1 MRFIRALVTTEVD
14 GGVTRIVGRCRRRST
29 LLFEALERCPCLDQ
43 GTVDGEVFLAQKPC
57 TASLLDH
64 ASEETLGDVRL
75 DKTLPVLRECT
86 RIEPPLRHVH
96 VQEPAKEKVVVEL
109 LAEETLAAHRVEGHQ
124 QRRLEQSFGRDG
136 RPAHLRVHP
145 IECNCE
151 VRQCHIDELLD
162 RARPRAPQPPH
173 PGRGAPLEPAPPP
186 TARRLP
192 VPSTVPR
199 RPLLCRLL
207 LRQSEAGY

>member
-75 DKTLPVLRECT
+75 DKTLPGSSRMYS
-86 RIEPPLRHVH
+86 
-96 VQEPAKEKVVVEL
+96 
-109 LAEETLAAHRVEGHQ
+109 HRT
-124 QRRLEQSFGRDG
+124 
-136 RPAHLRVHP
+136 
-145 IECNCE
+145 
-151 VRQCHIDELLD
+151 
-162 RARPRAPQPPH
+162 
-173 PGRGAPLEPAPPP
+173 PAPSCPCP
-186 TARRLP
+186 GTSEREGCSRAARRRDARCA
-192 VPSTVPR
+192 PSR
-199 RPLLCRLL
+199 RP
-207 LRQSEAGY
+207 SAASP